1 MDTLNKLN
9 IDIYADGSSLENIID
24 LKKEKYI
31 KGFTTNPSLMK
42 QIGVVDYEDHCKKI
56 LKEVTVDPVSIE
68 IFTDD
73 FNEMIKQAEYISSWG
88 ENVNIKIPITNS
100 FGESSKSVIENLVK
114 KNIKLNITAIFTIKQ
129 IEEILEVVEGL
140 DFCIL
145 SYFAGR
151 VADTGIDPEIELI
164 KIKEYLS
171 NENASSLLLWASSRE
186 LLNIFQAERSG
197 CDIITV
203 SHELLSK
210 IDLINKNLDDFSLDT
225 VKMFR
230 DDALK
235 AGFKL

>member
-1 MDTLNKLN
+1 MNNLKNLN
-9 IDIYADGSSLENIID
+9 IDIYADGSSLENIIE

-42 QIGVVDYEDHCKKI
+42 KIGVIDYEDHCRKI
-56 LKEVTVDPVSIE
+56 LKEVTSDPLSIE

-88 ENVNIKIPITNS
+88 QNVNIKIPITNS
-100 FGESSKSVIENLVK
+100 HGESSKGVIQNLVK
-114 KNIKLNITAIFTIKQ
+114 KNIKLNITAIFTLRQIK
-129 IEEILEVVEGL
+129 EILDIVEDL

-151 VADTGIDPEIELI
+151 VADTGVDPELELVEI
-164 KIKEYLS
+164 RDYLS
-171 NENASSLLLWASSRE
+171 NQKASSLLLWASSRE

-210 IDLINKNLDDFSLDT
+210 INLINKNLEDFSLDT

-230 DDALK
+230 DDAKK